1 MSCGDLKRL
10 RSEMSGHLQ
19 KLGKVPLGAKAAIV
33 LAIVCL
39 VTGAIVTKSKAS
51 RGNTT
56 SAVQIES
63 TVKKGKDYFHP
74 TASQWS
80 TLTVQPVAIEKFHR
94 ECLTEGKIAI
104 DEDHVTR
111 MFSPYAGRVTK
122 ILAAPGDTV
131 QRGQAVF
138 VVEAADSVQGQ
149 NDFIA
154 ALTGLNKAR
163 SRVTLTQVTERRL
176 GGLAKDK
183 LIALK
188 DWQEAQVNLTGAQN
202 DVRSAEIT
210 LEAARNRLRL
220 LGKTDAEI
228 DAFEKTGVITPDA
241 AVSSPLAGTIIQ
253 RKVGPGQYINAGASE
268 NDPVFLIGNISKV
281 WLIAFIRESDAPK
294 VKIDQMI
301 KFTVLAYPER
311 EFEARINYVATSM
324 DPTSHRLMVR
334 ATIDNSEGLLKPEM
348 FASVRIVTDE
358 GGPTA
363 AVPREAVIYE
373 GDTARVWVA
382 REDQGVE
389 LRNIRLGLSSA
400 RTVQV
405 LDGLEPGEKIITRGS
420 LFIDR
425 VAMSSQS

>member
-1 MSCGDLKRL
+1 
-10 RSEMSGHLQ
+10 MSGHLHKFG
-19 KLGKVPLGAKAAIV
+19 KLPLGAKAAII
-33 LAIVCL
+33 LAIFCL

-56 SAVQIES
+56 IAVQAES
-63 TVKKGKDYFHP
+63 TAKKGKTYFHP
-74 TASQWS
+74 TATQWS
-80 TLTVQPVAIEKFHR
+80 TLTVQPVAMEKFYS

-111 MFSPYAGRVTK
+111 IFSPYAGRVTK
-122 ILAAPGDTV
+122 ILAAPGDSV
-131 QRGQAVF
+131 QRGQAIF

-154 ALTGLNKAR
+154 ALTALNKAR

-202 DVRSAEIT
+202 DLRSSDIT

-220 LGKTDAEI
+220 LGKSDEEI

-241 AVSSPLAGTIIQ
+241 AVYSPLAGTIIQ
-253 RKVGPGQYINAGASE
+253 RKVGPGQYVNAGASDS
-268 NDPVFLIGNISKV
+268 DPVFLIGNISKV
-281 WLIAFIRESDAPK
+281 WLVAYIRESDAPK
-294 VKIDQMI
+294 VKIGQTI
-301 KFTVLAYPER
+301 KFSVLAYPDR
-311 EFEARINYVATSM
+311 EFEGRISHVATSM

-348 FASVRIVTDE
+348 FASVRVLTDQ

-373 GDTARVWVA
+373 GDTARVWIA

-389 LRNIRLGLSSA
+389 LRNLRLGLSSA
-400 RTVQV
+400 RSVQV
-405 LDGLEPGEKIITRGS
+405 LDGLAPGEKIITRGT

-425 VAMSSQS
+425 AAMSSHS

>member
-1 MSCGDLKRL
+1 
-10 RSEMSGHLQ
+10 
-19 KLGKVPLGAKAAIV
+19 
-33 LAIVCL
+33 
-39 VTGAIVTKSKAS
+39 
-51 RGNTT
+51 
-56 SAVQIES
+56 
-63 TVKKGKDYFHP
+63 
-74 TASQWS
+74 
-80 TLTVQPVAIEKFHR
+80 
-94 ECLTEGKIAI
+94 
-104 DEDHVTR
+104 
-111 MFSPYAGRVTK
+111 
-122 ILAAPGDTV
+122 
-131 QRGQAVF
+131 
-138 VVEAADSVQGQ
+138 
-149 NDFIA
+149 
-154 ALTGLNKAR
+154 
-163 SRVTLTQVTERRL
+163 
-176 GGLAKDK
+176 
-183 LIALK
+183 
-188 DWQEAQVNLTGAQN
+188 
-202 DVRSAEIT
+202 
-210 LEAARNRLRL
+210 
-220 LGKTDAEI
+220 
-228 DAFEKTGVITPDA
+228 
-241 AVSSPLAGTIIQ
+241 
-253 RKVGPGQYINAGASE
+253 
-268 NDPVFLIGNISKV
+268 VFLIGNISKV